1 MAKYLTEEEVAKME
15 EQAHLSQR
23 MAAAQREM
31 DPERQR
37 REQWHKDLDKARET
51 RLNSLGKVAMRDPG
65 RYAPGTAAAAR
76 AELDRVESNRRF
88 DEDINI
94 REVESR
100 NKMKG
105 MIDQHKGKAEIEAA
119 AAMEESR
126 NKWGYRGE
134 DGNWVPGGM
143 ERQEQIKADAQKEM
157 AGIEGQTKKDV
168 AGLQAQS
175 QENIAK
181 TQTQSQEKIVEMQQ
195 QTEAAKQQM
204 TLIMQK
210 ANNDTEIEKA
220 RIAAGGKISVQKM
233 KEVAGAVQAALKN
246 MQFNGDPA
254 KIVEAIRKQYAD
266 DPDAAAAAEA
276 LLNTQ
281 EPKKTGLAGDA
292 I

>member
-15 EQAHLSQR
+15 NQAKLSQR

-37 REQWHKDLDKARET
+37 REQWHQDLDKARET

-76 AELDRVESNRRF
+76 AELDRIEGNRRF
-88 DEDINI
+88 DEDT
-94 REVESR
+94 RMRGVESK

-105 MIDQHKGKAEIEAA
+105 MIDQGKGAAEEHVA
-119 AAMEESR
+119 AAMAESKR
-126 NKWGYRGE
+126 KYGYE
-134 DGNWVPGGM
+134 DYDGVWHDGAMPRM
-143 ERQEQIKADAQKEM
+143 KAREVDAQKEM

-168 AGLQAQS
+168 AGIQAKS
-175 QENIAK
+175 QENI
-181 TQTQSQEKIVEMQQ
+181 TNRQTQSQETIAGMQQ
-195 QTEAAKQQM
+195 QTDAAKQQM

-246 MQFNGDPA
+246 IAFAGDPK
-254 KIVEAIRKQYAD
+254 KIIEEIRKQYAN

-276 LLNTQ
+276 LMNTQ